1 MTIIN
6 SLLNK
11 LPPETREIAEMI
23 WGSLAPAER
32 KTLLSWVSS
41 MPTET
46 TMLRTL
52 LGLSANHLKQ
62 TFGQKHH
69 VAIIGPANVGKSTL
83 YNQMVDPKA
92 EKARVSPVPGTTR
105 ENQSGD
111 SGLFTIVDTPGADQ
125 AGTLG
130 QEEQETAYSAAR
142 SADFLIIMFDAIQ
155 GIKETDVNLY
165 KEILSLG
172 KPYITVLN
180 KVDLVQK
187 SEEKVRTS
195 VAASLGIDPDQL
207 ISLSAKTGYNLSN
220 IVTAIAVT
228 EPALVAALGQAF
240 PEYRSKLA
248 YRTIVNAASISAV
261 IALMP
266 LPVIDFAPLLITQT
280 TMVLGIARIYN
291 YKINLKRARE
301 LLVTFGVGFLGRTL
315 FYELSKFGGI
325 PGWMLS
331 SAIAASTT
339 VAMGYASIAWFERG
353 EKLTQQQMKEI
364 SKTIS
369 QKLLEAIKSIGKK
382 KSNPKKL
389 KSIIEDTLSAG
400 NMIELKDTE
409 LGNPPQEPI
418 DDGAYYE

>member
-1 MTIIN
+1 MALIDQV
-6 SLLNK
+6 LNK
-11 LPPETREIAEMI
+11 LPQETRETAELI
-23 WGSLAPAER
+23 WQSLPPSER

-46 TMLRTL
+46 AMLRTL
-52 LGLSANHLKQ
+52 LTLSANHLKQ

-83 YNQMVDPKA
+83 YNQMVNPKA
-92 EKARVSPVPGTTR
+92 EKARVSPLPGTTR
-105 ENQSGD
+105 ENQAGD

-130 QEEQETAYSAAR
+130 QEEQETAFRAAR

-155 GIKETDVNLY
+155 GIKEADINLFN
-165 KEILSLG
+165 EITALG

-180 KVDLVQK
+180 KVDLVRK
-187 SEEKVRTS
+187 NADFAHAS
-195 VAASLGIDPDQL
+195 AAEALGVSPDQL
-207 ISLSAKTGYNLSN
+207 ISISAKTGDKLSE

-228 EPALVAALGQAF
+228 EPELVAALGQTF
-240 PEYRSKLA
+240 PEYRSRLA

-261 IALMP
+261 IALTP

-280 TMVLGIARIYN
+280 TLVLGIARIYN
-291 YKINLKRARE
+291 YQINLKRARE
-301 LLVTFGVGFLGRTL
+301 LLVTFGIGFLGRQL

-339 VAMGYASIAWFERG
+339 VAMGYASIVWFERG
-353 EKLTQQQMKEI
+353 EKLSQQQMKEI
-364 SKTIS
+364 SKSIT

-389 KSIIEDTLSAG
+389 KKIIEDTLSSG
-400 NMIELKDTE
+400 DMIELKNTE
-409 LGNPPQEPI
+409 PGNLPQAPI
-418 DDGAYYE
+418 DNTTYYE